1 MKEPTTRADKIKF
14 LKSLQKGAISLKDLQ
29 PTGEVWLYNSK
40 REYLNTYTGLR
51 LTEEE
56 FKAQGGGGILL
67 PDNNRDY
74 DQRG

>member
-56 FKAQGGGGILL
+56 FKAQGVGGILL